1 MTAFIAKFY
10 ELIIYV
16 LLILLFCALVWGGWQ
31 KYKRNQAD
39 YKVLNAEILCQEE
52 IGKQL
57 KPYLDA
63 EKQGQKNANEAAK
76 NYEQQKEVER
86 SKTETITHEV
96 QKIVER
102 PIYINTDCFDD
113 DGVHFANEAGD
124 T

>member
-1 MTAFIAKFY
+1 MNAFIAKFY

-16 LLILLFCALVWGGWQ
+16 LLILLLCVLAWGCWQ
-31 KYKRNQAD
+31 KYKRTQAD
-39 YKVLNAEILCQEE
+39 YKVLNAEIICQEKIE
-52 IGKQL
+52 KQL
-57 KPYLDA
+57 KPYLEA

-86 SKTETITHEV
+86 SKTETITREV
-96 QKIVER
+96 QKVVER

-113 DGVHFANEAGD
+113 DGVRIANEAGD